1 MQALKFFYYIIGD
14 KIFKEYGFV
23 DAFSLSNP
31 WFASS
36 FLAIDQGPVISMIE
50 NYRTGLVWNLFTSC
64 PEVKAGMPSLG
75 FTAPY
80 L

>member
-1 MQALKFFYYIIGD
+1 MRAMRFFYYVLGD
-14 KIFKEYGFV
+14 RLWKSYGFI
-23 DAFSLSNP
+23 DAFSLKES

-36 FLAIDQGPVISMIE
+36 FLAIDQGPIIIMIE
-50 NYRTGLVWNLFTSC
+50 NYRSGLLWQLFTSC
-64 PEVKAGMPSLG
+64 EEVKNGMRVLG